1 MYRFGGT
8 LAGWYDNTAPAD
20 VCGAERQ
27 DRTYSTRGRDVA
39 SFETPIIL
47 GLVWITRQ
55 QQQLKWVCV
64 FCGLCAPIFASILV
78 IVIVIV
84 FWVFRYGRDNYRYR
98 YRYRRYF
105 GLIVPK
111 PFWFRYRTLAL
122 IRFIKL
128 SKKDST
134 KNKRMF
140 IDNISTPRKNRF
152 KCGGLRE
159 EVVYPVTAV
168 LYSSARYLK
177 YNARFALRRSRLPF
191 SLPPAIE

>member
-55 QQQLKWVCV
+55 QQQRKWVCV

-111 PFWFRYRTLAL
+111 PFWFRYRTLTGINTL
-122 IRFIKL
+122 HQTQQEEGQHKKQENVHRQQIYPQKKQVQVRGVEGGSCL
-128 SKKDST
+128 SCHS
-134 KNKRMF
+134 
-140 IDNISTPRKNRF
+140 S
-152 KCGGLRE
+152 
-159 EVVYPVTAV
+159 VVQQC
-168 LYSSARYLK
+168 
-177 YNARFALRRSRLPF
+177 
-191 SLPPAIE
+191 